1 MHCDTYSKFFVYLLI
16 FFMHVCNLGFTVYTM
31 SHLGLIGTSL
41 GHTKPQW
48 IPKIQPFHTQLFHDH
63 LP

>member
-1 MHCDTYSKFFVYLLI
+1 MQYVLKHILHILAD

-41 GHTKPQW
+41 GHAKPQW
-48 IPKIQPFHTQLFHDH
+48 IPKFQPFHTQLFHDH